1 MPSKIVL
8 VTGCSTGIGQDLARR
23 LALAGYTVVASARR
37 PETLA
42 DLPAALTLPLDVT
55 DPASVAAATAE
66 VIRRFGR
73 IDVLVNNAGY
83 AVRGAVEEVPDE
95 QVHEMFD
102 VNVYGVMRMVRAV
115 APHMR
120 RQKAGRI
127 VTIGSVGGKIVVPV
141 NGTYSATKFAVEALS
156 DALRLELALFG
167 IQVVLVEPG
176 NIRTSFMATAQAH
189 AQAVLSAP
197 DSPYPALYQRY
208 AQAMAAMRQH
218 EPGPEVVSAVV
229 RRASEAPHP
238 QSRYLV
244 AVPLSNRLALLL
256 GDSARDFILRRMFK
270 IVPSAF

>member
-8 VTGCSTGIGQDLARR
+8 ITGCSTGIGQDLARR
-23 LALAGYTVVASARR
+23 LALAGYTVIASARR

-55 DPASVAAATAE
+55 DAASVASATAE

-73 IDVLVNNAGY
+73 VDVLVNNAGY
-83 AVRGAVEEVPDE
+83 AVRGAVEEVSDE

-102 VNVYGVMRMVRAV
+102 VNVYGVMRMIRAV

-120 RQKAGRI
+120 QQKAGRI
-127 VTIGSVGGKIVVPV
+127 VNIGSVAGKLALPV
-141 NGTYSATKFAVEALS
+141 NGTYSATKYALEALS

-176 NIRTSFMATAQAH
+176 NIRTNFMATAQAH
-189 AQAVLSAP
+189 AQATLSAT
-197 DSPYPALYQRY
+197 DSPYHALYQRY
-208 AQAMAAMRQH
+208 MQALTAMRQH

-229 RRASEAPHP
+229 QQAIEAPRP
-238 QSRYLV
+238 KARYLV

-256 GDSARDFILRRMFK
+256 GDSVKDFIFKRMFK
-270 IVPSAF
+270 ITPSAF